1 MIIKQKEHKKATL
14 RTWSKEE
21 LIDYILMLEHNINAT
36 GESFDIQYKNVVKL
50 LNQMSLVNKTY
61 AEAKKITKQY
71 EWTQETLDT
80 IEKNGCGEL
89 GGASDGNL

>member
-1 MIIKQKEHKKATL
+1 MKEHKKATL
-14 RTWSKEE
+14 MKWNKEE
-21 LIDYILMLEHNINAT
+21 LIDYILMLEHNTNST
-36 GESFDIQYKNVVKL
+36 GASFDIQYKNVIRL

-61 AEAKKITKQY
+61 AEAREIIKQY

-89 GGASDGNL
+89 GGASDGI